1 MGYPRAK
8 IELTT
13 NRRVAEFVQ
22 RINSDGSTSK
32 WMLENHNGDC
42 RVDAR
47 SFLGVLYASTEW
59 GGEIY
64 FVNATNED
72 EELPGFIDDF
82 RI

>member
-1 MGYPRAK
+1 MGYLRAK
-8 IELTT
+8 LELTT

-32 WMLENHNGDC
+32 WMLENFEGDC

-64 FVNATNED
+64 FVNASD
-72 EELPGFIDDF
+72 ENAELPGFIDDF
-82 RI
+82 RA